1 DLLTT
6 ASWQGADLEGVGIQQ
21 LGPFASQPGRLAVEG
36 ESVALAPRAALTL
49 SMVLHELATNAAK
62 YGALSAPEG
71 RLQVRWTVGRRDAD
85 AGQAADRVTLTWQE
99 SGGPPGGARQRGGV
113 GARLVGARTN
123 AVAGGGARACV
134 LAGQ

>member
-99 SGGPPGGARQRGGV
+99 SGGPPGGPAERRGV
-113 GARLVGARTN
+113 GFPLDQRTERGVG
-123 AVAGGGARACV
+123 
-134 LAGQ
+134 